1 MVINNIFKM
10 KKIKYKKNK
19 FCLCC
24 NKKLKRAIELSRFP
38 ITEFYVNINKGIN
51 NDYLVNQGY
60 LYCDNCNH
68 MTIGKTLDPKF
79 IYSNYTTVSSQSR
92 GASECLKNFYSF
104 FKKDK
109 IKTSKATIIDIGG
122 NDSSFL
128 KFFKYKNRINIDPNA
143 YDNEK
148 KVKIYKTFFDKI
160 NFSKFASNN
169 QNFFF
174 SSHTLEHLDKPEDLI
189 QNIASNMKSSDR
201 LYLQF
206 PSLERLIL
214 KKRFDQLCH
223 QHLNFFSIKSINRL
237 LNLNNLYINRYEY
250 DDSHFGTLRLLATKN
265 NKQIKIKNVNI
276 DLKFIK
282 KTFHLFRLKC
292 KIFNNNQLKNIK
304 NGQGFGAGIL
314 TPVLAY
320 FFPNLRKL
328 KYIYDDNH
336 AKFKTK
342 YITMNPIIEDPKY
355 INLEE
360 KIIIT
365 STSTNLAPRDIKK
378 RLLKLGCKN
387 IITPSSAFV

>member
-128 KFFKYKNRINIDPNA
+128 KFL
-143 YDNEK
+143 
-148 KVKIYKTFFDKI
+148 V
-160 NFSKFASNN
+160 S
-169 QNFFF
+169 
-174 SSHTLEHLDKPEDLI
+174 
-189 QNIASNMKSSDR
+189 KSSR
-201 LYLQF
+201 
-206 PSLERLIL
+206 
-214 KKRFDQLCH
+214 
-223 QHLNFFSIKSINRL
+223 
-237 LNLNNLYINRYEY
+237 
-250 DDSHFGTLRLLATKN
+250 
-265 NKQIKIKNVNI
+265 V
-276 DLKFIK
+276 
-282 KTFHLFRLKC
+282 
-292 KIFNNNQLKNIK
+292 
-304 NGQGFGAGIL
+304 
-314 TPVLAY
+314 
-320 FFPNLRKL
+320 
-328 KYIYDDNH
+328 
-336 AKFKTK
+336 
-342 YITMNPIIEDPKY
+342 IIEV
-355 INLEE
+355 L
-360 KIIIT
+360 T
-365 STSTNLAPRDIKK
+365 STSFFFLKFKK
-378 RLLKLGCKN
+378 LN
-387 IITPSSAFV
+387 IFIHYYF